1 MIIDS
6 HQHFWQ
12 VGRFDYPWMSTE
24 NEVLYRDYL
33 PEMLEPTLRN
43 SGVSKTVLVQA
54 SNSIAESHWLLDL
67 ADTYP
72 FIAGVVGWID
82 LKSSAVD
89 QQLDELSKRSGLK
102 GIRHLVESEP
112 EDDWLVQRE
121 VVRGLERL
129 SAHGLSYDLLV
140 HTRHLKY
147 AKQLL
152 EQLPDLAFVL
162 DHMAKPPIAK
172 GEIEEWSKALAPL
185 AAHQNL
191 YCKLSGLV
199 TEASWS
205 SWTTETLRPYV
216 DTALKLFGS
225 ERLMFGSDHPVCL
238 LSASY
243 ERVLDSFRELL
254 SDLSSEDLDCIF
266 FSNAARFYRLSL

>member
-12 VGRFDYPWMSTE
+12 VGRFATPWMRPE
-24 NEVLYRDYL
+24 HEVLYSDYL

-112 EDDWLVQRE
+112 EDDWLVQGGGG
-121 VVRGLERL
+121 RGFAGV
-129 SAHGLSYDLLV
+129 SAHGLS
-140 HTRHLKY
+140 
-147 AKQLL
+147 
-152 EQLPDLAFVL
+152 
-162 DHMAKPPIAK
+162 
-172 GEIEEWSKALAPL
+172 
-185 AAHQNL
+185 
-191 YCKLSGLV
+191 
-199 TEASWS
+199 
-205 SWTTETLRPYV
+205 
-216 DTALKLFGS
+216 
-225 ERLMFGSDHPVCL
+225 
-238 LSASY
+238 
-243 ERVLDSFRELL
+243 
-254 SDLSSEDLDCIF
+254 
-266 FSNAARFYRLSL
+266 